1 MFVHMQC
8 MLSTIHR
15 RKYDLGNIGRNGGA
29 SEGVTVL
36 NSAFDDS
43 TAERYIY
50 IYIYVCVHTYLLS
63 YINWQEPVRNRHRR
77 KKVQKSSSYTTA
89 V

>member
-43 TAERYIY
+43 TVERYIY
-50 IYIYVCVHTYLLS
+50 VCTHVFIFMHKLAGTC
-63 YINWQEPVRNRHRR
+63 QEPSSPKEGT
-77 KKVQKSSSYTTA
+77 KKQFLH
-89 V
+89 

>member
-43 TAERYIY
+43 SVERYIY
-50 IYIYVCVHTYLLS
+50 MCVHTYLFS
-63 YINWQEPVRNRHRR
+63 CINWQEPVRNRHRR
-77 KKVQKSSSYTTA
+77 KKVQRSSSYTTA